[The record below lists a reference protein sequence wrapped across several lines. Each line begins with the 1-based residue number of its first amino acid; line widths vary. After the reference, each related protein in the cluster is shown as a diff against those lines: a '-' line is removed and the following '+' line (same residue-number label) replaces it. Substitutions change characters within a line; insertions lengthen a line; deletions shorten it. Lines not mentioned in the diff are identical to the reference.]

1 MHVHARLRQPTVR
14 AIAYDHF
21 WEFTSERQRVFEQRL
36 TNPIGP
42 WTDNPILARYKFCNV
57 FRAADRVSQYLIREV
72 AYGSEHES
80 DEDRAFQI
88 VAFRHFSNI
97 ATWNSVVGILGHPPR
112 LEDLASDAF
121 ENALTITRAQ
131 NGGLYT
137 GAFILCATDSYG
149 RRIKHLNHVELFR
162 HMFLRSDLAGDVLAA
177 SSLAEIFSLLKAYPL
192 TGDFMSYQLAIDLN
206 YSSLVHFSEND
217 FTQPGPGAVRGLK
230 KIFVDPGDL
239 GQRELIMW
247 LVERQHEEMDKRG
260 LAFNGLFGRP
270 LHAIDAQNL
279 LCEVDKYL
287 RVAEPQLTSG
297 RTRIKAT
304 FTPKS
309 DPVRLAFP
317 PKWKDSMPTAMPS
330 LFDVEQPATV

>member
-1 MHVHARLRQPTVR
+1 MHVHARLTRPKVR

-21 WEFTSERQRVFEQRL
+21 WNFTSERQRVFEQRL
-36 TNPIGP
+36 TDPVGP
-42 WTDNPILARYKFCNV
+42 WSDNPILARYKFCNV
-57 FRAADRVSQYLIREV
+57 YRAADRVSQYLIREV
-72 AYGSEHES
+72 AYGRWHES

-97 ATWNSVVGILGHPPR
+97 ATWDSVIGILGHPPR
-112 LEDLASDAF
+112 LDDLASAAF
-121 ENALTITRAQ
+121 ENALTLTRAR

-149 RRIKHLNHVELFR
+149 RRTKHLNHVELFR

-177 SSLAEIFSLLKAYPL
+177 SSLGEIFSLLKAYPL
-192 TGDFMSYQLAIDLN
+192 TGDFMSYQIATDLN
-206 YSSLVHFSEND
+206 YSSLIHFSEND

-230 KIFVDPGDL
+230 KIFEDPGDL
-239 GQRELIMW
+239 GPRDLIMR
-247 LVERQHEEMDKRG
+247 LVDRQQQEMDDRD

-297 RTRIKAT
+297 RTKIKAVFKPT
-304 FTPKS
+304 S
-309 DPVRLAFP
+309 DPIRLAFP
-317 PKWKDSMPTAMPS
+317 PKWKESMPTAMPS
-330 LFDVEQPATV
+330 LFDIKQPAAV